1 MEKKCFVALLMVVVM
16 MCACWTGA
24 VAEDERDYQY
34 ALLDDGT
41 VEITGYN
48 GKAEKLTIPN
58 MLNGKKVTSIDNRAF
73 YLCNSLISIIIP
85 DSVAKISANPF
96 AYCSTLKSIFVSS
109 EHPYFFAID
118 GVLFRK
124 ADSCL
129 ISYPKGRE
137 YTTYNIPQGI
147 TAIESSAFYDCKFLT
162 RVTIPDSVTSI
173 GDCAFSL
180 CDSLTSITIPDS
192 VEQIGTNP
200 FTVCSALKSISVSPE
215 HPYFATIDGVLF
227 RKADKALISYPA
239 GISSSTY
246 TIPQGITAIGDS
258 AFYYCDSLTSV
269 SIPDSVTSI
278 GDNAFYFCESLTSV
292 TIPDSVTAI
301 GDSAFSY
308 CDSLTSVSIPDSVTS
323 IGDDAFYSCSSLTSV
338 NIPDSVTSIGDRAF
352 SYCDSLT
359 SVSIPDSVTA
369 IGNRAFY
376 YCDSLT
382 SVSIPDSVTS
392 IGDRAFYYC
401 DSLTSVSIPD
411 SVTSIGDCAFGSCT
425 SLTSVSIPDSVTSIG
440 DYAFDNCPNL
450 TLTVPRNSYALEY
463 AKTNDIP
470 YTYPDANDWL
480 NN

>member
-85 DSVAKISANPF
+85 DSVEKISVNPF
-96 AYCSTLKSIFVSS
+96 AYCRTLKSIFVSS

-147 TAIESSAFYDCKFLT
+147 TAIGNSAFFCCDSLISVAIPDSVISIRDSAFSCCKSLT
-162 RVTIPDSVTSI
+162 SITIPDSVTSIGDETFSSCVSLTSVTIPDSVTSI
-173 GDCAFSL
+173 GDSAFSSCVSL
-180 CDSLTSITIPDS
+180 TSVTIPDSVTSIGNIAFSFCTSLTSITIPDS
-192 VEQIGTNP
+192 VTSIGDGAFYACYSLT
-200 FTVCSALKSISVSPE
+200 SI
-215 HPYFATIDGVLF
+215 
-227 RKADKALISYPA
+227 
-239 GISSSTY
+239 
-246 TIPQGITAIGDS
+246 TIPDSVTSIGDWAFSSCTSLTSITIPDSVTFIGDS
-258 AFYYCDSLTSV
+258 AFDFCESLTSV
-269 SIPDSVTSI
+269 SIPDSVTFI
-278 GDNAFYFCESLTSV
+278 GDNAFS
-292 TIPDSVTAI
+292 
-301 GDSAFSY
+301 G
-308 CDSLTSVSIPDSVTS
+308 
-323 IGDDAFYSCSSLTSV
+323 
-338 NIPDSVTSIGDRAF
+338 
-352 SYCDSLT
+352 
-359 SVSIPDSVTA
+359 
-369 IGNRAFY
+369 
-376 YCDSLT
+376 
-382 SVSIPDSVTS
+382 
-392 IGDRAFYYC
+392 
-401 DSLTSVSIPD
+401 
-411 SVTSIGDCAFGSCT
+411 
-425 SLTSVSIPDSVTSIG
+425 
-440 DYAFDNCPNL
+440 CPNL
-450 TLTVPRNSYALEY
+450 ILTVPRNSYVAEY
-463 AKTNDIP
+463 AKTNNIP

>member
-16 MCACWTGA
+16 MCACWTG
-24 VAEDERDYQY
+24 VLAEDVEREAFTSGDYEY

-85 DSVAKISANPF
+85 DSVEKISVNPF
-96 AYCSTLKSIFVSS
+96 AYCRTLKSIFVSS

-292 TIPDSVTAI
+292 TIPDSVT
-301 GDSAFSY
+301 
-308 CDSLTSVSIPDSVTS
+308 S
-323 IGDDAFYSCSSLTSV
+323 IGDEAFSSCSSLTSV
-338 NIPDSVTSIGDRAF
+338 NIPDSVTSIGDSAF
-352 SYCDSLT
+352 YSCDSLT

-376 YCDSLT
+376 SCDSLT
-382 SVSIPDSVTS
+382 SVSIPNSVTA

-401 DSLTSVSIPD
+401 DSLTSVSIPN
-411 SVTSIGDCAFGSCT
+411 SVTA
-425 SLTSVSIPDSVTSIG
+425 IG
-440 DYAFDNCPNL
+440 DYAFGDCSNL
-450 TLTVPRNSYALEY
+450 TLTVPRNSYAAEY
-463 AKTNDIP
+463 AKSNDIY

>member
-16 MCACWTGA
+16 MCACWTG
-24 VAEDERDYQY
+24 VLAEDEERETFTSGDYEY

-85 DSVAKISANPF
+85 DSVAKISVNPF
-96 AYCSTLKSIFVSS
+96 AYCRTLKSIFVSS

-308 CDSLTSVSIPDSVTS
+308 CDSLTSVSIPDSVTA
-323 IGDDAFYSCSSLTSV
+323 IGDEAFYSCSSLTSV

-382 SVSIPDSVTS
+382 SVSIPN
-392 IGDRAFYYC
+392 
-401 DSLTSVSIPD
+401 
-411 SVTSIGDCAFGSCT
+411 
-425 SLTSVSIPDSVTSIG
+425 SVTSIG
-440 DYAFDNCPNL
+440 DYAFGDCSNL

-463 AKTNDIP
+463 AKTNNIP

>member
-16 MCACWTGA
+16 MCACWTG
-24 VAEDERDYQY
+24 VLAEDVEREAFTSGDYEY

-85 DSVAKISANPF
+85 DSVEKISVNPF
-96 AYCSTLKSIFVSS
+96 AYCRTLKSIFVSS

-308 CDSLTSVSIPDSVTS
+308 CDSLTSVSIPDSVTA
-323 IGDDAFYSCSSLTSV
+323 IGDEAFYSCSSLTSV

-359 SVSIPDSVTA
+359 SVSIPNSVTA
-369 IGNRAFY
+369 
-376 YCDSLT
+376 
-382 SVSIPDSVTS
+382 

-401 DSLTSVSIPD
+401 DSLTSVSIPN
-411 SVTSIGDCAFGSCT
+411 SVTA
-425 SLTSVSIPDSVTSIG
+425 IG
-440 DYAFDNCPNL
+440 DYAFGDCSNL
-450 TLTVPRNSYALEY
+450 TLTVPRNSYAAEY
-463 AKTNDIP
+463 AKSNDIY

>member
-1 MEKKCFVALLMVVVM
+1 MEKKWFVALLMVVVM
-16 MCACWTGA
+16 MCACWTG
-24 VAEDERDYQY
+24 VLAEDVERETFTSGDYEY

-85 DSVAKISANPF
+85 DSVEKISVNPF
-96 AYCSTLKSIFVSS
+96 AYCRTLKSIFVSS

-308 CDSLTSVSIPDSVTS
+308 CDSLTSVSIPESVTA
-323 IGDDAFYSCSSLTSV
+323 IGDEAFYSCSSLTSV

-382 SVSIPDSVTS
+382 SVSIPN
-392 IGDRAFYYC
+392 
-401 DSLTSVSIPD
+401 
-411 SVTSIGDCAFGSCT
+411 
-425 SLTSVSIPDSVTSIG
+425 SVTSIG
-440 DYAFDNCPNL
+440 DYAFGDCSNL

-463 AKTNDIP
+463 AKTNNIP

>member
-1 MEKKCFVALLMVVVM
+1 MEKKWFVALLMVVVM

-24 VAEDERDYQY
+24 VADEERKTFTSGDYEY

-85 DSVAKISANPF
+85 DSVEKISVNPF
-96 AYCSTLKSIFVSS
+96 AYCRTLKSIFVSS

-308 CDSLTSVSIPDSVTS
+308 CDSLTSVSIPDSVTA
-323 IGDDAFYSCSSLTSV
+323 IGDEAFYSCSSLTSV

-382 SVSIPDSVTS
+382 SVSIPN
-392 IGDRAFYYC
+392 
-401 DSLTSVSIPD
+401 
-411 SVTSIGDCAFGSCT
+411 
-425 SLTSVSIPDSVTSIG
+425 SVTSIG
-440 DYAFDNCPNL
+440 DYAFGDCSNL

-463 AKTNDIP
+463 AKTNNIP

>member
-16 MCACWTGA
+16 MCACWTG
-24 VAEDERDYQY
+24 VLAEDVERETFTSGDYEY

-85 DSVAKISANPF
+85 DSVAKISVNPF

-227 RKADKALISYPA
+227 RKADKTLISYPEGKA
-239 GISSSTY
+239 SSTY
-246 TIPQGITAIGDS
+246 TIPQGIISIGDG
-258 AFYYCDSLTSV
+258 AFFDNSSLKSITIPDSVISIGDYAFFSCESLTSISIPHSV
-269 SIPDSVTSI
+269 TSIGDYAFSWCKSLTSITIPDSVTSI
-278 GDNAFYFCESLTSV
+278 GDE
-292 TIPDSVTAI
+292 
-301 GDSAFSY
+301 AFS
-308 CDSLTSVSIPDSVTS
+308 
-323 IGDDAFYSCSSLTSV
+323 SCSSLTSV
-338 NIPDSVTSIGDRAF
+338 NIPDSVTSIGDSAF
-352 SYCDSLT
+352 YSCDSLT

-382 SVSIPDSVTS
+382 SVSIPN
-392 IGDRAFYYC
+392 
-401 DSLTSVSIPD
+401 
-411 SVTSIGDCAFGSCT
+411 
-425 SLTSVSIPDSVTSIG
+425 SVTSIG
-440 DYAFDNCPNL
+440 DYAFGDCSNL
-450 TLTVPRNSYALEY
+450 TLTVPRNSYAAEY
-463 AKTNDIP
+463 AKTNNIP

>member
-16 MCACWTGA
+16 MCACWTG
-24 VAEDERDYQY
+24 VLAEDVERETFTSGDYEY

-58 MLNGKKVTSIDNRAF
+58 MLNGKKVTSIDDRAF
-73 YLCNSLISIIIP
+73 YRCDSLISIIIP

-147 TAIESSAFYDCKFLT
+147 TAIGNSAFFCCDSLISVAIPDSVISIGDSAFSCCKSLT
-162 RVTIPDSVTSI
+162 SITIPDSVTSI
-173 GDCAFSL
+173 GDSAFSDCDSL
-180 CDSLTSITIPDS
+180 TSITIPDFVTQIGVNPFVFCSSLKSIFVSPDHPYFAVIDDVLFRKADKTLISYPEGKASSTYTIPQGIISIGNGAFFDNSSLKSITIPDSVTSIGDWAFSSCDSLTSITIPDS
-192 VEQIGTNP
+192 VT
-200 FTVCSALKSISVSPE
+200 S
-215 HPYFATIDGVLF
+215 
-227 RKADKALISYPA
+227 
-239 GISSSTY
+239 
-246 TIPQGITAIGDS
+246 IGDN
-258 AFYYCDSLTSV
+258 AFSSCDSLITV

-278 GDNAFYFCESLTSV
+278 GDWAFAS
-292 TIPDSVTAI
+292 
-301 GDSAFSY
+301 
-308 CDSLTSVSIPDSVTS
+308 CDSLTT
-323 IGDDAFYSCSSLTSV
+323 
-338 NIPDSVTSIGDRAF
+338 
-352 SYCDSLT
+352 
-359 SVSIPDSVTA
+359 VSIPDSVTA
-369 IGNRAFY
+369 IGNNAFY
-376 YCDSLT
+376 SCDSLIT
-382 SVSIPDSVTS
+382 VSIPDSVTA
-392 IGDRAFYYC
+392 IGKSAFEKC
-401 DSLTSVSIPD
+401 GSLTTVSIPD
-411 SVTSIGDCAFGSCT
+411 SVTTIGY
-425 SLTSVSIPDSVTSIG
+425 
-440 DYAFDNCPNL
+440 YAFDNCFNL

-463 AKTNDIP
+463 AKTNNIP

>member
-16 MCACWTGA
+16 MCACWTG
-24 VAEDERDYQY
+24 VLAEDVEREAFTSGDYEY

-58 MLNGKKVTSIDNRAF
+58 MLNGKKVTSIDDRAF
-73 YLCNSLISIIIP
+73 YRCDSLISIIIP

-323 IGDDAFYSCSSLTSV
+323 IGDEAFYSCSSLTSV

-382 SVSIPDSVTS
+382 SVSIPN
-392 IGDRAFYYC
+392 
-401 DSLTSVSIPD
+401 
-411 SVTSIGDCAFGSCT
+411 
-425 SLTSVSIPDSVTSIG
+425 SVTSIG
-440 DYAFDNCPNL
+440 DYAFGDCSNL

-463 AKTNDIP
+463 AKTNNIP

>member
-16 MCACWTGA
+16 MCACWTG
-24 VAEDERDYQY
+24 VLAEDVAREAFTSGEYEY

-85 DSVAKISANPF
+85 DSVAKISVNPF

-173 GDCAFSL
+173 GDCAFYL
-180 CDSLTSITIPDS
+180 CSSLTSVSIPDS

-200 FTVCSALKSISVSPE
+200 FAACFELKTISVSPE

-239 GISSSTY
+239 SISSSTY
-246 TIPQGITAIGDS
+246 TIPQGITSIGDS
-258 AFYYCDSLTSV
+258 AFFYCDSLTSV
-269 SIPDSVTSI
+269 SIPDSVT
-278 GDNAFYFCESLTSV
+278 
-292 TIPDSVTAI
+292 AI
-301 GDSAFSY
+301 GDSAFFWCS
-308 CDSLTSVSIPDSVTS
+308 SLTSVSIPDSVTA
-323 IGDDAFYSCSSLTSV
+323 IGDEAFYSCSSLTSV

-382 SVSIPDSVTS
+382 SVSIPN
-392 IGDRAFYYC
+392 
-401 DSLTSVSIPD
+401 
-411 SVTSIGDCAFGSCT
+411 
-425 SLTSVSIPDSVTSIG
+425 SVTSIG
-440 DYAFDNCPNL
+440 DYAFGDCPNL
-450 TLTVPRNSYALEY
+450 ILTVPRNSYVAEY
-463 AKTNDIP
+463 AKTNNIP

>member
-1 MEKKCFVALLMVVVM
+1 MGKKWFVALLMVVVM
-16 MCACWTGA
+16 MCACWTG
-24 VAEDERDYQY
+24 VLAEDVEREAFTSGDYEY

-85 DSVAKISANPF
+85 DSVEKISVNPF
-96 AYCSTLKSIFVSS
+96 AYCRTLKSIFVSS

-173 GDCAFSL
+173 GDCAFYL
-180 CDSLTSITIPDS
+180 CSSLTSVSIPDS

-200 FTVCSALKSISVSPE
+200 FAACFELKTISVSPE

-239 GISSSTY
+239 SISSSTY

-258 AFYYCDSLTSV
+258 AFFYCDSLTSV

-308 CDSLTSVSIPDSVTS
+308 CDSLTSVSIPDSVTA
-323 IGDDAFYSCSSLTSV
+323 IGDEAFYSCSSLTSV

-382 SVSIPDSVTS
+382 SVSIPN
-392 IGDRAFYYC
+392 
-401 DSLTSVSIPD
+401 
-411 SVTSIGDCAFGSCT
+411 
-425 SLTSVSIPDSVTSIG
+425 SVTSIG
-440 DYAFDNCPNL
+440 DYAFGDCSNL

-463 AKTNDIP
+463 AKTNNIP

>member
-1 MEKKCFVALLMVVVM
+1 MGKKCFVALLMVVVM

-85 DSVAKISANPF
+85 DSVEKISVNPF
-96 AYCSTLKSIFVSS
+96 AYCRTLKSIFVSS

-308 CDSLTSVSIPDSVTS
+308 CDSLTSVSIPDSVTA
-323 IGDDAFYSCSSLTSV
+323 IGDEAFYSCSSLTSV
-338 NIPDSVTSIGDRAF
+338 NIPDSVTAIGNRAF
-352 SYCDSLT
+352 YSCDSLT

-382 SVSIPDSVTS
+382 SVSIPN
-392 IGDRAFYYC
+392 
-401 DSLTSVSIPD
+401 
-411 SVTSIGDCAFGSCT
+411 
-425 SLTSVSIPDSVTSIG
+425 SVTSIG
-440 DYAFDNCPNL
+440 DYAFGDCSNL
-450 TLTVPRNSYALEY
+450 TLTVPRNSYAAEY
-463 AKTNDIP
+463 VKTNNIP

>member
-1 MEKKCFVALLMVVVM
+1 MKNKWFVSLLMVVVM
-16 MCACWTGA
+16 MCACWTG
-24 VAEDERDYQY
+24 VLAEDEERETFTSGDYEY

-85 DSVAKISANPF
+85 DSVEKISVNPF
-96 AYCSTLKSIFVSS
+96 AYCRTLKSIFVSS

-323 IGDDAFYSCSSLTSV
+323 IGDEAFYSCSSLTSV

-382 SVSIPDSVTS
+382 SVSIPN
-392 IGDRAFYYC
+392 
-401 DSLTSVSIPD
+401 
-411 SVTSIGDCAFGSCT
+411 
-425 SLTSVSIPDSVTSIG
+425 SVTSIG
-440 DYAFDNCPNL
+440 DYAFGDCSNL

-463 AKTNDIP
+463 AKTNNIP